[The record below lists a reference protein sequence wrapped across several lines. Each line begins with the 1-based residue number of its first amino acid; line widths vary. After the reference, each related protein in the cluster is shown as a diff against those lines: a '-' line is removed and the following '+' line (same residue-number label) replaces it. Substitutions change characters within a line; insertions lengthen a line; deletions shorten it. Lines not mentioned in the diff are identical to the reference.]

1 MIGGESASLEL
12 TFSQPTVWCAH
23 HGSNT
28 STIPIATEITQ
39 GKHGVGDPE
48 TRPFRVCTGG
58 RLLVGR
64 IKAPEDVLQAVETE
78 SVGEE
83 SEKWE
88 YMRELEELKELEELE
103 ELEIVV
109 LQKTG

>member
-1 MIGGESASLEL
+1 M
-12 TFSQPTVWCAH
+12 
-23 HGSNT
+23 
-28 STIPIATEITQ
+28 
-39 GKHGVGDPE
+39 GDPE